1 MAATSRINAYRG
13 LRSLFYLHKPSAAKK
28 DYSTRFPALQV
39 FFWHFY
45 KIFLRNFYVMPKVA
59 FVERV
64 FNRVHGFWG
73 KKSCFSGKLQR
84 EKLLLCRGRTCAA
97 RSCKVNGHLREG
109 RGPGACR
116 RTTSADSLQANTLV
130 RLFARRQTL
139 FAPVSFHSTVVLRLQ
154 PRNARPLQLSWAAP
168 ARPPASRPRWDEA
181 DRAQRDCIQAQQGHP
196 CPAREV
202 LALTSQ
208 HDLIKCKAAVRL

>member
-1 MAATSRINAYRG
+1 
-13 LRSLFYLHKPSAAKK
+13 
-28 DYSTRFPALQV
+28 
-39 FFWHFY
+39 
-45 KIFLRNFYVMPKVA
+45 MPKSVA
-59 FVERV
+59 VVCV

-97 RSCKVNGHLREG
+97 RSCMADDLLREG

-130 RLFARRQTL
+130 RLFAPQGQTL
-139 FAPVSFHSTVVLRLQ
+139 FAPRFRSTQPWSYAHNPAMPGPYNSVGQLQ
-154 PRNARPLQLSWAAP
+154 RVH
-168 ARPPASRPRWDEA
+168 PPAILRRHQAHRRYSGGIGHNRLLPR
-181 DRAQRDCIQAQQGHP
+181 
-196 CPAREV
+196 PAREV

-208 HDLIKCKAAVRL
+208 HDLIKRKASVRL

>member
-1 MAATSRINAYRG
+1 
-13 LRSLFYLHKPSAAKK
+13 
-28 DYSTRFPALQV
+28 
-39 FFWHFY
+39 
-45 KIFLRNFYVMPKVA
+45 MPKVA
-59 FVERV
+59 FAERV

-130 RLFARRQTL
+130 RLFAPQGQTL
-139 FAPVSFHSTVVLRLQ
+139 FAPRFRSTQPWSYAHNPAMPGPYNSVGQLQ
-154 PRNARPLQLSWAAP
+154 RVH
-168 ARPPASRPRWDEA
+168 PPAILRRHQAHRRYSGGIGHNRLLPR
-181 DRAQRDCIQAQQGHP
+181 
-196 CPAREV
+196 PAREV
-202 LALTSQ
+202 LVLTSQ
-208 HDLIKCKAAVRL
+208 HNLIKRKASVRL

>member
-1 MAATSRINAYRG
+1 
-13 LRSLFYLHKPSAAKK
+13 
-28 DYSTRFPALQV
+28 
-39 FFWHFY
+39 
-45 KIFLRNFYVMPKVA
+45 MPKS
-59 FVERV
+59 VEVVCV

-84 EKLLLCRGRTCAA
+84 EKLLLCRGRTCAV

-130 RLFARRQTL
+130 RLFAPQGQTL
-139 FAPVSFHSTVVLRLQ
+139 FAPRFRSTQPWSYAHNPAMPGPYNSVGQLQ
-154 PRNARPLQLSWAAP
+154 RVH
-168 ARPPASRPRWDEA
+168 PPAILRRHQAHRRYSGGIGHNRLLPR
-181 DRAQRDCIQAQQGHP
+181 
-196 CPAREV
+196 PAREV

-208 HDLIKCKAAVRL
+208 HDLIKRKASVRL

>member
-1 MAATSRINAYRG
+1 
-13 LRSLFYLHKPSAAKK
+13 
-28 DYSTRFPALQV
+28 
-39 FFWHFY
+39 
-45 KIFLRNFYVMPKVA
+45 MPKVA
-59 FVERV
+59 LAERV

-130 RLFARRQTL
+130 RLFAPQGQTL
-139 FAPVSFHSTVVLRLQ
+139 FAPRFRSTQPWSYAHNPAMPGPYNSVGQLQ
-154 PRNARPLQLSWAAP
+154 RIH
-168 ARPPASRPRWDEA
+168 PPAILRRHQAHRRYSGGIGHNRLLPR
-181 DRAQRDCIQAQQGHP
+181 
-196 CPAREV
+196 PAREV

-208 HDLIKCKAAVRL
+208 HDLIKRKASVRL

>member
-1 MAATSRINAYRG
+1 
-13 LRSLFYLHKPSAAKK
+13 
-28 DYSTRFPALQV
+28 
-39 FFWHFY
+39 
-45 KIFLRNFYVMPKVA
+45 MPKVA

-130 RLFARRQTL
+130 RLFAPQGQTL
-139 FAPVSFHSTVVLRLQ
+139 FAPRFRSTQPWSYAHNPAMPGPYNSVGQLQ
-154 PRNARPLQLSWAAP
+154 RVH
-168 ARPPASRPRWDEA
+168 PPAILRRHQAHRRYSGGIGHNRLLPR
-181 DRAQRDCIQAQQGHP
+181 
-196 CPAREV
+196 PAREV

-208 HDLIKCKAAVRL
+208 HDLIKRKASVRL

>member
-1 MAATSRINAYRG
+1 
-13 LRSLFYLHKPSAAKK
+13 
-28 DYSTRFPALQV
+28 
-39 FFWHFY
+39 
-45 KIFLRNFYVMPKVA
+45 MPKS
-59 FVERV
+59 VEVVCV

-130 RLFARRQTL
+130 RLFAPQGQTL
-139 FAPVSFHSTVVLRLQ
+139 FAPRFRSTQPWSYAHNPAMPGPYNSVGQLQ
-154 PRNARPLQLSWAAP
+154 RVH
-168 ARPPASRPRWDEA
+168 PPAALGGDEA
-181 DRAQRDCIQAQQGHP
+181 DRAQRDCIRHNRVIP

-208 HDLIKCKAAVRL
+208 HDLIKRKASVRL

>member
-1 MAATSRINAYRG
+1 
-13 LRSLFYLHKPSAAKK
+13 
-28 DYSTRFPALQV
+28 
-39 FFWHFY
+39 
-45 KIFLRNFYVMPKVA
+45 MPKVA

-130 RLFARRQTL
+130 RLFAPQGQTL
-139 FAPVSFHSTVVLRLQ
+139 FAPRFRSTQPWSYAHNPAMPGPYNSVGQLQ
-154 PRNARPLQLSWAAP
+154 RIH
-168 ARPPASRPRWDEA
+168 PPAILRRHQAHRRYSGGIGHNRLLPR
-181 DRAQRDCIQAQQGHP
+181 
-196 CPAREV
+196 PAREV
-202 LALTSQ
+202 LVLTSQ
-208 HDLIKCKAAVRL
+208 HDLIKRKASVRL

>member
-1 MAATSRINAYRG
+1 
-13 LRSLFYLHKPSAAKK
+13 
-28 DYSTRFPALQV
+28 
-39 FFWHFY
+39 
-45 KIFLRNFYVMPKVA
+45 MPKVA
-59 FVERV
+59 FAERV

-130 RLFARRQTL
+130 RLFAPQGQTL
-139 FAPVSFHSTVVLRLQ
+139 FAPRFRSTQPWSYAHNPAMPGPYNSVGQLQ
-154 PRNARPLQLSWAAP
+154 RVH
-168 ARPPASRPRWDEA
+168 PPAILRRHQAHRRYSGGIGHNRLLPR
-181 DRAQRDCIQAQQGHP
+181 
-196 CPAREV
+196 PAREV
-202 LALTSQ
+202 LLLTSQ
-208 HDLIKCKAAVRL
+208 HDLIKRKASVRL

>member
-1 MAATSRINAYRG
+1 
-13 LRSLFYLHKPSAAKK
+13 
-28 DYSTRFPALQV
+28 
-39 FFWHFY
+39 
-45 KIFLRNFYVMPKVA
+45 MPKVA

-116 RTTSADSLQANTLV
+116 RTTSADSLQANTLM
-130 RLFARRQTL
+130 RLFAPQGQTL
-139 FAPVSFHSTVVLRLQ
+139 FAPRFRSTQPWSYAHNPAMPAPTTQLGSSSASTRQPPSVGMRRTGLSVTVSGTTGSSPAQPAKSSLSQVST
-154 PRNARPLQLSWAAP
+154 
-168 ARPPASRPRWDEA
+168 
-181 DRAQRDCIQAQQGHP
+181 
-196 CPAREV
+196 
-202 LALTSQ
+202 T
-208 HDLIKCKAAVRL
+208 

>member
-1 MAATSRINAYRG
+1 
-13 LRSLFYLHKPSAAKK
+13 
-28 DYSTRFPALQV
+28 
-39 FFWHFY
+39 
-45 KIFLRNFYVMPKVA
+45 MPKV
-59 FVERV
+59 VEVVWV

-116 RTTSADSLQANTLV
+116 CTTSADSLQANTLV
-130 RLFARRQTL
+130 RLFAPQGQTL
-139 FAPVSFHSTVVLRLQ
+139 FAPRFRSTQPWSYAHSPAMPGPYNSVGQLQ
-154 PRNARPLQLSWAAP
+154 RIH
-168 ARPPASRPRWDEA
+168 PPAILRRHQAHRRYSGGIGHNRLLPR
-181 DRAQRDCIQAQQGHP
+181 
-196 CPAREV
+196 PAREV

-208 HDLIKCKAAVRL
+208 HDLIKRKASVRL

>member
-1 MAATSRINAYRG
+1 
-13 LRSLFYLHKPSAAKK
+13 
-28 DYSTRFPALQV
+28 
-39 FFWHFY
+39 
-45 KIFLRNFYVMPKVA
+45 MPKV
-59 FVERV
+59 VEVVWV

-73 KKSCFSGKLQR
+73 KLFFFSGKSQG
-84 EKLLLCRGRTCAA
+84 KPLLCRGRTCAA
-97 RSCKVNGHLREG
+97 RSCTADGLLREG

-130 RLFARRQTL
+130 RLFAPQGQTL
-139 FAPVSFHSTVVLRLQ
+139 FAPRFRSTQPWSYAYTPAMPGPYNSVGQLQ
-154 PRNARPLQLSWAAP
+154 FIH
-168 ARPPASRPRWDEA
+168 PPATLGGDEA
-181 DRAQRDCIQAQQGHP
+181 DGAQRGCIRHNRVIP